1 MQDQTTPAGSRQALT
16 EETRQIWDA
25 KADFWDERMGE
36 GNAFQTLL
44 VGPAT
49 ERLLALRDG
58 EQVLELACGNGQ
70 MARRMAQLGAQVV
83 ATDFS
88 QRFVDLASART
99 REAGLDG
106 QVTFQQVDATDESA
120 LLAFGEGRYD
130 AVVCNMALMDM
141 TEVAPLFRAV
151 ARLLAPSGRFV
162 FCIPHPCYNS
172 NGIRMTLEEE
182 DRGGELVE
190 TSSIKVVDYLNIP
203 PGKGAGMPGEPAPH
217 WYFHRPLSV
226 LLPLAFNTGL
236 VMDGIEEPAFPT
248 RTDPNRALGW
258 GLYPNIPPVL
268 AVRMR
273 VMGIRDSRREPEP
286 IPPRGA
292 APLDLSS

>member
-1 MQDQTTPAGSRQALT
+1 MQDDSTRGLT
-16 EETRQIWDA
+16 EEARAIWNA
-25 KADFWDERMGE
+25 KADFWDARMGE
-36 GNAFQTLL
+36 GNQFQRLL

-49 ERLLALRDG
+49 ERLLALREG
-58 EQVLELACGNGQ
+58 ERVLEIACGNGQ
-70 MARRMAQLGAQVV
+70 MARRMAQLGASVV

-88 QRFVDLASART
+88 QRFVDLATART
-99 REAGLDG
+99 REAGLAER
-106 QVTFQQVDATDESA
+106 VMFQQADATDEAA
-120 LLAFGEGRYD
+120 LLALGEGRYD

-141 TEVAPLFRAV
+141 TEVEPLFRAV
-151 ARLLAPSGRFV
+151 VRLLAPTGRFV
-162 FCIPHPCYNS
+162 FAIPHPCYNS

-190 TSSIKVVDYLNIP
+190 TAAIKVVDYLNIP

-226 LLPLAFNTGL
+226 LLSAAFATGL

-248 RTDPNRALGW
+248 GTDPNRALGW

-273 VMGIRDSRREPEP
+273 VMRRE
-286 IPPRGA
+286 G
-292 APLDLSS
+292 

>member
-1 MQDQTTPAGSRQALT
+1 MQDEMTPAVSTRDLT
-16 EETRQIWDA
+16 EATRAIWDA

-36 GNAFQTLL
+36 GNAFQTML

-49 ERLLALRDG
+49 ERLLALREG
-58 EQVLELACGNGQ
+58 EQVLEIACGNGQ
-70 MARRMAQLGAQVV
+70 MARRMAQFGAQIV

-88 QRFVDLASART
+88 QRFVELATART

-120 LLAFGEGRYD
+120 LLALGEGRYA

-141 TEVAPLFRAV
+141 TEVEPLFRAV
-151 ARLLAPSGRFV
+151 VRLLAPAGRFV
-162 FCIPHPCYNS
+162 FCIAHPCYNS

-190 TSSIKVVDYLNIP
+190 TSAIKVVDYLNIP

-226 LLPLAFNTGL
+226 LLPLAFTVGL
-236 VMDGIEEPAFPT
+236 VMDGIEEMAFPP
-248 RTDPNRALGW
+248 RSDPNRALGW
-258 GLYPNIPPVL
+258 GLYPNIPPAM

-273 VMGIRDSRREPEP
+273 VMRDQKRVPES
-286 IPPRGA
+286 
-292 APLDLSS
+292 LE